1 MTRYHIEH
9 PSTPGQVN
17 SASTQSLS
25 QLFSTLQSK
34 NGLVLLGCIVVI
46 AIFSLR
52 GNRKQGKLATSRFGG
67 GKEKSAAR
75 KRAFKQLKERKR
87 NAVSL
92 YIGKPTREKDPKSLY
107 LPDLQRGVAV
117 CGGPGSGKTFSVI
130 DPLIRSALDQ
140 GLPVALYDFKY
151 PTQRAR
157 HAAYAAN

>member
-1 MTRYHIEH
+1 MTRYYTEH
-9 PSTPGQVN
+9 PSTPGQVD

-34 NGLVLLGCIVVI
+34 NGLVLLGCVVI
-46 AIFSLR
+46 ILIFSLR
-52 GNRKQGKLATSRFGG
+52 GNRKQGKLATSRFGS

-107 LPDLQRGVAV
+107 LPDPQRGVAV
-117 CGGPGSGKTFSVI
+117 CGGPGSHG
-130 DPLIRSALDQ
+130 A
-140 GLPVALYDFKY
+140 
-151 PTQRAR
+151 
-157 HAAYAAN
+157 HASIGF